1 MDSIENKE
9 TTVTDQQPETAS
21 RSARHAAE
29 RKKPVKFPVAIII
42 VIAAAAIAAGVLSAT
57 HDLVWFRHGYNTD
70 RDPPKRIAVYI
81 NGAGHV
87 ELRKGTSDRVSN
99 DFSKSIAGIDWKDY
113 RTQRKMAD
121 PKHVQDIFQNLV
133 NAGVLDRDKWGKKSK
148 KKKFDRFIAVKA
160 NISNQT
166 YSEPDNI
173 FEVDP
178 DLAELLLDVIREFD
192 DPTL

>member
-1 MDSIENKE
+1 MRKLIVN
-9 TTVTDQQPETAS
+9 
-21 RSARHAAE
+21 ARATL
-29 RKKPVKFPVAIII
+29 
-42 VIAAAAIAAGVLSAT
+42 AAAAVALLAQGCGPFWVNPWITVQESQLNWIEI
-57 HDLVWFRHGYNTD
+57 HYYNTD

-121 PKHVQDIFQNLV
+121 PKHVQDIFQDLV

>member
-1 MDSIENKE
+1 MRKHLTDARAAVVVAMFAFLANGCGPFWVNPWI
-9 TTVTDQQPETAS
+9 TVQESQLNWVEI
-21 RSARHAAE
+21 HY
-29 RKKPVKFPVAIII
+29 
-42 VIAAAAIAAGVLSAT
+42 
-57 HDLVWFRHGYNTD
+57 YNTD
-70 RDPPKRIAVYI
+70 RDPPKRVAVYI

-87 ELRKGTSDRVSN
+87 ELRKGTNDRVSN
-99 DFSKSIAGIDWKDY
+99 DFSKSMAGIDWKDY

-133 NAGVLDRDKWGKKSK
+133 NAGVLDRDKWGKKSNK
-148 KKKFDRFIAVKA
+148 KSFDRFIAVKA

-178 DLAELLLDVIREFD
+178 DLAELLLDVVREFD